1 MDADGLRR
9 MARSTGFD
17 TAMLE
22 KDYAFSWL
30 LCCAYSSPLRGY
42 LVFKG
47 GTALRKIF
55 FPEWRLSED
64 LDFTIARGID
74 PDDVREDFEDA
85 FSRVKEI
92 AFAFKSF
99 SPGQQAI
106 FADVQYMGPLG
117 FKNRIAID
125 ISLRE
130 RMVLEPVRRRV
141 EPEYGEIPPF
151 EVYVYAIE
159 EILIE
164 KIRSIIQRGKARDY
178 YDVWRL
184 LSGGS
189 FDIDRI
195 KGLLVDKCRITG
207 VEYRPDLI
215 FDGDRLSEAGRY
227 WEVALSR
234 LTRDLPDFGRVVD
247 ELRRVLKPLYSPG
260 ARRAR

>member
-9 MARSTGFD
+9 VARSTGFD

-22 KDYAFSWL
+22 KDYALSWL
-30 LCCAYSSPLRGY
+30 LCGAYSSSLRGY

-74 PDDVREDFEDA
+74 PDDVKKDFEDA

-130 RMVLEPVRRRV
+130 RMVLEP
-141 EPEYGEIPPF
+141 
-151 EVYVYAIE
+151 
-159 EILIE
+159 
-164 KIRSIIQRGKARDY
+164 
-178 YDVWRL
+178 
-184 LSGGS
+184 
-189 FDIDRI
+189 
-195 KGLLVDKCRITG
+195 
-207 VEYRPDLI
+207 
-215 FDGDRLSEAGRY
+215 
-227 WEVALSR
+227 
-234 LTRDLPDFGRVVD
+234 LTSSHP
-247 ELRRVLKPLYSPG
+247 
-260 ARRAR
+260 